1 MATKKPFS
9 MAAFIEYGN
18 KKINNATGN
27 DLEMQTAF
35 KTDLKKAIAHAG
47 YPSKDEIGIIDE
59 INDFDMSNTLET
71 IPKLVSDFMADTDRK
86 FDLPAPDKKTCPA
99 TIYTQHV
106 EEEKKEGVSKLGGVE
121 TKWSVTIAPHDVVKV
136 SNRNDAFK
144 TKNK

>member
-1 MATKKPFS
+1 MATTKGFS

-18 KKINNATGN
+18 GKINNVSGK

-59 INDFDMSNTLET
+59 INDFDMSNTLECV
-71 IPKLVSDFMADTDRK
+71 PQLVSDFMADTGRM

-99 TIYTQHV
+99 TIYTQHI
-106 EEEKKEGVSKLGGVE
+106 EEETKKGVSKLGGVE
-121 TKWSVTIAPHDVVKV
+121 KQWTSTIAAHDDVKV
-136 SNRNDAFK
+136 KNRRNAFK
-144 TKNK
+144 K

>member
-1 MATKKPFS
+1 MASTKGFS

-18 KKINNATGN
+18 GKLNNVSGK
-27 DLEMQTAF
+27 DMEIQTAF

-59 INDFDMSNTLET
+59 INDFDMSNTLEK
-71 IPKLVSDFMADTDRK
+71 IPEIVSDFMADTNRK

-106 EEEKKEGVSKLGGVE
+106 PEETKEGVSKLGGVE
-121 TKWSVTIAPHDVVKV
+121 KKWTSTIAAHEVVKV
-136 SNRNDAFK
+136 KNHTKSFK
-144 TKNK
+144 K

>member
-1 MATKKPFS
+1 MSSVKGFS

-18 KKINNATGN
+18 KKLNNVSGK
-27 DLEMQTAF
+27 DMEMQTAF

-59 INDFDMSNTLET
+59 INDFDMSNTLECV
-71 IPKLVSDFMADTDRK
+71 PQLVSDFMADTGRK

-106 EEEKKEGVSKLGGVE
+106 DEETKSGVSKLGGVE
-121 TKWSVTIAPHDVVKV
+121 KKWTSTIAAHDVVKV
-136 SNRNDAFK
+136 KNHTKAFK
-144 TKNK
+144 K